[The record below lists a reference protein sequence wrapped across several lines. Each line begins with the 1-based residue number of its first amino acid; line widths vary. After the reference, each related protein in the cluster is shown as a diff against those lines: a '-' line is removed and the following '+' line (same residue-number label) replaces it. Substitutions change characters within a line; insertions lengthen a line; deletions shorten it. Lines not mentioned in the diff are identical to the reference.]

1 MNVFFLTNYN
11 KQSWYS
17 KTGDI
22 MKKVLIRGVVY
33 VIIGYILGSFLFK
46 SKLELIKNITS
57 KELYYFLE
65 EGKVGDKEILENKV
79 SNLTTSVID
88 YKNNDFYIYRGITKD
103 LDAAKKV
110 KKILEDKGFS
120 ITIKEKYLNN
130 QEFSTT
136 ITQFDNLINTYL
148 TTDEILKVEEV
159 ILSTYEEVVK
169 NNKD

>member
-57 KELYYFLE
+57 KESYYFLE

-136 ITQFDNLINTYL
+136 ITQFDNLINTSL

>member
-1 MNVFFLTNYN
+1 
-11 KQSWYS
+11 
-17 KTGDI
+17 

-33 VIIGYILGSFLFK
+33 VIIGYILGSFIFK

-65 EGKVGDKEILENKV
+65 EGKVDDKEILENKV

-136 ITQFDNLINTYL
+136 ITQFDNLINTSL

>member
-57 KELYYFLE
+57 KELYYF
-65 EGKVGDKEILENKV
+65 N
-79 SNLTTSVID
+79 
-88 YKNNDFYIYRGITKD
+88 Y
-103 LDAAKKV
+103 
-110 KKILEDKGFS
+110 
-120 ITIKEKYLNN
+120 
-130 QEFSTT
+130 
-136 ITQFDNLINTYL
+136 
-148 TTDEILKVEEV
+148 
-159 ILSTYEEVVK
+159 
-169 NNKD
+169 

>member
-1 MNVFFLTNYN
+1 
-11 KQSWYS
+11 
-17 KTGDI
+17 

-136 ITQFDNLINTYL
+136 ITQFDN
-148 TTDEILKVEEV
+148 
-159 ILSTYEEVVK
+159 
-169 NNKD
+169 

>member
-1 MNVFFLTNYN
+1 
-11 KQSWYS
+11 
-17 KTGDI
+17 

-46 SKLELIKNITS
+46 SKLELIKNITN

-103 LDAAKKV
+103 LEAAKKV

-136 ITQFDNLINTYL
+136 ITQFDNLINTSL

>member
-1 MNVFFLTNYN
+1 
-11 KQSWYS
+11 
-17 KTGDI
+17 

-79 SNLTTSVID
+79 SNLTT

-136 ITQFDNLINTYL
+136 ITQFDNLINTSL

>member
-1 MNVFFLTNYN
+1 
-11 KQSWYS
+11 
-17 KTGDI
+17 

-65 EGKVGDKEILENKV
+65 EGKVANKEILENKV

-136 ITQFDNLINTYL
+136 ITQFDNLINTSL

-159 ILSTYEEVVK
+159 VLSTYEEVVK

>member
-1 MNVFFLTNYN
+1 MAL
-11 KQSWYS
+11 
-17 KTGDI
+17 
-22 MKKVLIRGVVY
+22 LVY
-33 VIIGYILGSFLFK
+33 
-46 SKLELIKNITS
+46 
-57 KELYYFLE
+57 
-65 EGKVGDKEILENKV
+65 
-79 SNLTTSVID
+79 
-88 YKNNDFYIYRGITKD
+88 NDFYIYRGITKD

-136 ITQFDNLINTYL
+136 ITQFDNLINTSL